1 MLKLLSTLSLVIIAI
16 CSVAQAPAIS
26 LEYEEVEIDAI
37 VLPSLEAEAGE
48 GVRTYRVY
56 LRIPEFW
63 ELQTIYS
70 DFANA
75 LDISSTT
82 SFYQN
87 EFGSA
92 TTLGISPGEQSTI
105 PEINYDSWL
114 TIGAENNQNNLL
126 LVAPD
131 ESVFSEF
138 ENGGNILV
146 NDFVGVAIFVT
157 GEILQEQNTIDEN
170 GRILISQFTTN
181 GGVDACYNFQIRRFN
196 EDGTPFDPPG
206 PETSEFY
213 QYTNQCINIPEP
225 QLESLACIFDLDDNG
240 QVSISDLLILLTLYG
255 CNSNCLIDLNGDGDT
270 GFEEVASFLSVFNQT
285 CE

>member
-1 MLKLLSTLSLVIIAI
+1 MLKLISSLVLIIIVA
-16 CSVAQAPAIS
+16 CSHAQAPDIS
-26 LEYEEVEIDAI
+26 LEYEEVEIDAAI
-37 VLPSLEAEAGE
+37 LPTVEAEVGE

-63 ELQTIYS
+63 ELQLIYS

-92 TTLGISPGEQSTI
+92 TSLGTTLGEQSLI

-131 ESVFSEF
+131 ESVFADF
-138 ENGGNILV
+138 ENGGDILI
-146 NDFVGVAIFVT
+146 NDFIGVAIFVA
-157 GEILQEQNTIDEN
+157 GEVLQEQNTIDEN

-225 QLESLACIFDLDDNG
+225 QPESLACIFDLDDNG
-240 QVSISDLLILLTLYG
+240 HVSISDLLILLTLYG
-255 CNSNCLIDLNGDGDT
+255 CNNNCQIDLNGDGDT